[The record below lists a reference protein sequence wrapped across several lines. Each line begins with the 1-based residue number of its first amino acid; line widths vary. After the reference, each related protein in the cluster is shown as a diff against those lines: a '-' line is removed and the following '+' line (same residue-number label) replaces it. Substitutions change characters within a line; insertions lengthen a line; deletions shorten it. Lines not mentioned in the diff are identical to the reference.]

1 MSRQKLKAAV
11 GLLAGHT
18 APKAQIFKLGPTAA
32 GMPTVWGWKRRSAH
46 TYCKSVSGTGMQK
59 IQNLGWYVLT
69 LKGLDN
75 TRVNGLIRLAASA
88 RFGVIA

>member
-1 MSRQKLKAAV
+1 MKK
-11 GLLAGHT
+11 
-18 APKAQIFKLGPTAA
+18 KKC
-32 GMPTVWGWKRRSAH
+32 

-69 LKGLDN
+69 PKDLEN
-75 TRVNGLIRLAASA
+75 TRVNGLISLAAST

>member
-1 MSRQKLKAAV
+1 
-11 GLLAGHT
+11 
-18 APKAQIFKLGPTAA
+18 
-32 GMPTVWGWKRRSAH
+32 
-46 TYCKSVSGTGMQK
+46 MQK